1 MKDVS
6 VIIVN
11 YNVKDLLSNCI
22 DSILAST
29 GGLKIEIIVVDNNSF
44 DGSVEQ
50 VSKKFKDNH
59 SVKIIESKINL
70 GFAKANNLGSKAAE
84 GKYLL
89 ILNPDT
95 IVQEDTI
102 EKSVRFYE
110 SISQMGALSCK
121 LVLPSGKLDLACRR
135 SFPAPSVAVYRI
147 LGLSKLFPKSKL
159 FSRYNLTYLDE
170 NGTYEVD
177 SVCGAFML
185 VRKDIYEQ
193 VGGFDEDYF
202 MYGEDLDLCYK
213 IKKEAYK
220 IYYYSGTSTIHFKGE
235 STRKS
240 SLSYVNHF
248 YGAMRIFVRKNL
260 HKNSVILN
268 VLIRLLIIY
277 RALISYIVRFIKA
290 FYPALIDLPLIL
302 LAMLISIWL
311 RFEYF
316 PLEAYK
322 LPIIIYSFVWI
333 SSLGLTGAYRRSN
346 ILSLIKLLN
355 GILIG
360 FFINSSLTYFFN
372 EYAFSRVV
380 IVRSTAYSLLFLA
393 GWRAMIRVINFIRQR
408 NIFSAIGNTIIIGK
422 NEESDIFL
430 NKLKKRVESDYNILG
445 YISAGNDSGKDY
457 IGNLD
462 NLKDVIVSRRVKNLI
477 FAKSALS
484 NQQVLDLMWNLKNF
498 NLNYKIL
505 SSDSDIILGKS
516 PLDKIDEIYLMQ
528 IEYNI
533 NKKFNIFVK
542 RFFDLILGIFCLV
555 LIYPFVMLFFKV
567 SKAGRENHKFMKK
580 ILLVPEVIKGKISFV
595 GRAIWDTTSVGKQ
608 FLGKNGLTGLVQ
620 INYYKNLSSDEMEYY
635 NYYYAKNQ
643 TLILDIEIIL
653 KTVSLF
659 LFTKKVVKL

>member
-11 YNVKDLLSNCI
+11 YNVKDLLANCI
-22 DSILAST
+22 DSILASS
-29 GGLKIEIIVVDNNSF
+29 GSLEIEIIVVDNNSF
-44 DGSVEQ
+44 DGSVEHIG
-50 VSKKFKDNH
+50 KKFKDNP

-84 GKYLL
+84 GKYFL

-102 EKSVRFYE
+102 EKSVKFYE
-110 SISQMGALSCK
+110 SISRIGVLSCK

-177 SVCGAFML
+177 AVCGAFML
-185 VRKDIYEQ
+185 IRKDIYEQ

-213 IKKEAYK
+213 IKKADYK

-240 SLSYVNHF
+240 SLSYVNNF
-248 YGAMRIFVRKNL
+248 YGAMRIFVQKNL
-260 HKNSVILN
+260 HKNSVVLNIL
-268 VLIRLLIIY
+268 IGLLIIY

-290 FYPALIDLPLIL
+290 FYPALIDLPLIV
-302 LAMLISIWL
+302 LALLISIWL

-322 LPIIIYSFVWI
+322 LPIIIYTIVWL
-333 SSLGLTGAYRRSN
+333 SSLALTGAYRRSE

-380 IVRSTAYSLLFLA
+380 ILRSTAYSLLFLA

-408 NIFSAIGNTIIIGK
+408 NIFSVIGNTIISREKRGIG
-422 NEESDIFL
+422 D
-430 NKLKKRVESDYNILG
+430 
-445 YISAGNDSGKDY
+445 
-457 IGNLD
+457 
-462 NLKDVIVSRRVKNLI
+462 
-477 FAKSALS
+477 
-484 NQQVLDLMWNLKNF
+484 
-498 NLNYKIL
+498 
-505 SSDSDIILGKS
+505 
-516 PLDKIDEIYLMQ
+516 
-528 IEYNI
+528 
-533 NKKFNIFVK
+533 
-542 RFFDLILGIFCLV
+542 
-555 LIYPFVMLFFKV
+555 FFK
-567 SKAGRENHKFMKK
+567 
-580 ILLVPEVIKGKISFV
+580 
-595 GRAIWDTTSVGKQ
+595 
-608 FLGKNGLTGLVQ
+608 
-620 INYYKNLSSDEMEYY
+620 
-635 NYYYAKNQ
+635 
-643 TLILDIEIIL
+643 
-653 KTVSLF
+653 
-659 LFTKKVVKL
+659 